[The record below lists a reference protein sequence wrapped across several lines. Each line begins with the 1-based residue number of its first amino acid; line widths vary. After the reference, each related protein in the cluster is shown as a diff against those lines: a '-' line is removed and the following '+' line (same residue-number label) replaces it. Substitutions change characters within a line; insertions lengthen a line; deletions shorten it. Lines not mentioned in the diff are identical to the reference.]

1 MIELKNVTKRFG
13 SKTAV
18 DSISFEV
25 KKGEII
31 GFLGPNAA
39 GKTTTMRMIT
49 GFFPPTQGEVTV
61 AGIDMLKEPLKAKE
75 KIGYMPENAP
85 LYKEMDVRS
94 YLKFIAEVKG
104 VEKGKIDGKAEKAMK
119 ETGLMDV
126 SGSIIAKLSK
136 GYRQRVGLAQAI
148 LNDPEVLVLDEPTVG
163 LDPKQIREIRELIK
177 NMRGERTI
185 ILSTHIL
192 PEVAMTC
199 DRVIVINHGKIVA
212 QDEVKNLTDS
222 SSKAVSIYLEVEAP
236 VQKVITELKKI
247 DGVDEVRSESS
258 ISEGV
263 NGFTITTD
271 GERDVRRDVVARI
284 MKNDWGLLEFRR
296 LQVSLEDVF
305 LKLVTKEEL

>member
-1 MIELKNVTKRFG
+1 
-13 SKTAV
+13 
-18 DSISFEV
+18 
-25 KKGEII
+25 
-31 GFLGPNAA
+31 
-39 GKTTTMRMIT
+39 
-49 GFFPPTQGEVTV
+49 
-61 AGIDMLKEPLKAKE
+61 ML
-75 KIGYMPENAP
+75 I
-85 LYKEMDVRS
+85 
-94 YLKFIAEVKG
+94 
-104 VEKGKIDGKAEKAMK
+104 
-119 ETGLMDV
+119 
-126 SGSIIAKLSK
+126 
-136 GYRQRVGLAQAI
+136 
-148 LNDPEVLVLDEPTVG
+148 LDEPTSG
-163 LDPKQIREIRELIK
+163 LDPNQIVEIRELIK

-271 GERDVRRDVVARI
+271 GERDVRRDVVSRI

>member
-104 VEKGKIDGKAEKAMK
+104 VEKGKIEGKAEKAMK
-119 ETGLMDV
+119 ETGLTGV

>member
-1 MIELKNVTKRFG
+1 
-13 SKTAV
+13 
-18 DSISFEV
+18 
-25 KKGEII
+25 
-31 GFLGPNAA
+31 
-39 GKTTTMRMIT
+39 
-49 GFFPPTQGEVTV
+49 
-61 AGIDMLKEPLKAKE
+61 
-75 KIGYMPENAP
+75 
-85 LYKEMDVRS
+85 
-94 YLKFIAEVKG
+94 
-104 VEKGKIDGKAEKAMK
+104 
-119 ETGLMDV
+119 
-126 SGSIIAKLSK
+126 
-136 GYRQRVGLAQAI
+136 VGLAQAI

>member
-1 MIELKNVTKRFG
+1 MIELRNVTKKF
-13 SKTAV
+13 SNKTAV
-18 DSISFEV
+18 SGVSFEV

-49 GFFPPTQGEVTV
+49 GFFPPTEGEVIV
-61 AGIDMLKEPLKAKE
+61 AGVDMAKNPLLAKS

-85 LYKEMDVRS
+85 LYKEMEVYA
-94 YLKFIAEVKG
+94 YLKFIAEIKG
-104 VEKGKIDGKAEKAMK
+104 VKKDEIAPRVQKSIE
-119 ETGLMDV
+119 ETGLTNVMHSV
-126 SGSIIAKLSK
+126 IGKLSK

-163 LDPKQIREIRELIK
+163 LDPKQIKEIRTLIK

-199 DRVIVINHGKIVA
+199 DRVMVINEGKIIA

-222 SSKAVSIYLEVEAP
+222 NSKSTRIYLEVEAP
-236 VQKVITELKKI
+236 RLEVLDEINKIKGIEEIREETKVE
-247 DGVDEVRSESS
+247 
-258 ISEGV
+258 EGV
-263 NGFTITTD
+263 YSYVITTD
-271 GERDVRRDVVARI
+271 GKKDVRRDIVAKI
-284 MKNDWGLLEFRR
+284 VKNNWGLLEFKRQQ
-296 LQVSLEDVF
+296 LSLEDVF
-305 LKLVTKEEL
+305 LKLVTKEDI